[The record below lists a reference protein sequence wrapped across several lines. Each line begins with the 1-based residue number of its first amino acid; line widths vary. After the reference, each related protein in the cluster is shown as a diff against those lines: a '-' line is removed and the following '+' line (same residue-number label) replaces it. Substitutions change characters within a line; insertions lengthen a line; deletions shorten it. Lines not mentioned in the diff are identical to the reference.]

1 MTVEVTNVK
10 PVAGTKFYV
19 KVLVGDTYTEVGEIV
34 DMGEYGPTFE
44 EIMHKPIGTF
54 TTFKFTGAKDNG
66 QLPLQLGQD
75 LEDAGQEILRVRNG
89 LQAYCKIEFPDAAET
104 SGATPTIDEFVGT
117 ILSFKTKIGN
127 VSGIIGASCTV
138 SISGD
143 ITRTPASS

>member
-10 PVAGTKFYV
+10 PVAGTKLFV
-19 KVLVGDTYTEVGEIV
+19 KALVGDEYTEVGEIV
-34 DMGEYGPTFE
+34 DMGEYGPTYE

-54 TTFKFTGAKDNG
+54 TTFKFTGARDNG

-75 LEDAGQEILRVRNG
+75 LEDAGQEILRTRNG
-89 LQAYCKIEFPDAAET
+89 LTAYFKIEFPDAEET
-104 SGATPTIDEFVGT
+104 SGATPTTDEFAGT

-127 VSGIIGASCTV
+127 VSGIIGASSTI

-143 ITRTPASS
+143 ITRTPKSS